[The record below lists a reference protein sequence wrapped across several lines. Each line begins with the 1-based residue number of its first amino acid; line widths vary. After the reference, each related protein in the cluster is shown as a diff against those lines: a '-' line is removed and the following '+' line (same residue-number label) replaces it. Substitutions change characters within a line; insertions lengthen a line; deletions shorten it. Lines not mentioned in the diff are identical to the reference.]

1 MRESAIADRQKR
13 ILEWLLEFQKLE
25 AKDIQLREAQSQLQ
39 ELAVVQCCVA
49 KTVLLTQ
56 WLEKRKGR
64 ADRAAEER
72 NSETL
77 FRKRV
82 KKPTKEEVLEL
93 HAWVRGV
100 FRHGRPS
107 SGEVDWAVQPAPT
120 IVDSSLQTEMRGLR
134 RMTYPKLAYN
144 VTYHQAPDE
153 FRWLPAVDHRK
164 KNKDVYLAAMV
175 SLLGEYDTKIA
186 RCANE
191 NCEEVFLKVGR
202 QKYHSDACGNQT
214 HFKAWY
220 ERDPEAAREKANI
233 RYQRMKKKQLSPK
246 VKVQRRKK
254 D

>member
-1 MRESAIADRQKR
+1 MENIKV
-13 ILEWLLEFQKLE
+13 
-25 AKDIQLREAQSQLQ
+25 REAQSQLQ
-39 ELAVVQCCVA
+39 ELVVVQCCVA

-64 ADRAAEER
+64 VDRAAEER

-82 KKPTKEEVLEL
+82 KKLTTEEILEL

-107 SGEVDWAVQPAPT
+107 SADVDWALPPSRT
-120 IVDSSLQTEMRGLR
+120 IVGSSGHTEMRGLR
-134 RMTYPKLAYN
+134 RMTYPKLPYS

-153 FRWLPAVDHRK
+153 FRWLQAVDHRK
-164 KNKDVYLAAMV
+164 KKKAVYLAAIV
-175 SLLGEYDTKIA
+175 ALLEEYDTKVA
-186 RCANE
+186 RCGAE
-191 NCEEVFLKVGR
+191 ECEEVFVRSGR
-202 QKYHSDACGNQT
+202 QKFCSEACSART
-214 HFKAWY
+214 RSKAWY
-220 ERDPEAAREKANI
+220 HRDPEAAREKANI